1 MYNCLSHSFKFERW
15 IYGLRKRGR
24 RVGFRETTHSQNR
37 ILGYGFWVPP
47 QLSCL
52 GLGFRVS
59 GLGYRILG
67 PASTFVFGSRLKRPT
82 VNELVGEWGVQVQ
95 QPVSISV

>member
-1 MYNCLSHSFKFERW
+1 MGFEVW
-15 IYGLRKRGR
+15 SL
-24 RVGFRETTHSQNR
+24 GFR
-37 ILGYGFWVPP
+37 FW
-47 QLSCL
+47 